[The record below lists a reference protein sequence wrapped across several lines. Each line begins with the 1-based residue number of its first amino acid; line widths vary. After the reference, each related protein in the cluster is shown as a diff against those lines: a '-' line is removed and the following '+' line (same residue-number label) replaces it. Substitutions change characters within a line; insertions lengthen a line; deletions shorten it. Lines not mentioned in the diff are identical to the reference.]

1 MYIHTLYVGYYYVTY
16 LTLCFSETLSIGARS
31 TRYRV
36 SQSFHAGF
44 GFGFF
49 IFVEGDGTD
58 GETGTET
65 DSPRERERDGADG
78 AAACM
83 S

>member
-1 MYIHTLYVGYYYVTY
+1 MFTY

-36 SQSFHAGF
+36 SQSFRAGF

-65 DSPRERERDGADG
+65 DSPRERETEQMEQQH
-78 AAACM
+78 ACM
-83 S
+83 SWREGKEEQ